1 MYRDMPST
9 RIENAASDIFHWSE
23 IRRLHMIWV
32 IPAKESCLPFLI
44 FPGTVAVEESKLID
58 AQNGLRGRTDDGHRK
73 ESYSR
78 VSN

>member
-1 MYRDMPST
+1 
-9 RIENAASDIFHWSE
+9 
-23 IRRLHMIWV
+23 MIWV